1 MSEIKSEKLEVNN
14 SAEKIFSFLSNFNN
28 FKSLM
33 PEQVGDWKSTEDTCS
48 FTIQGLPSIGMK
60 IHEKIPFKKI
70 VYTSQGNSPLGF
82 ELICMLNEN
91 IHEKT
96 ETQMIFKANL
106 NPMLSMVASKPLQ
119 NFVNILNQKLKD
131 FFEPK

>member
-33 PEQVGDWKSTEDTCS
+33 PEQVSEWKSTEDTCS

-70 VYTSQGNSPLGF
+70 TYTSQGNSPLGF
-82 ELICMLNEN
+82 ELI
-91 IHEKT
+91 
-96 ETQMIFKANL
+96 L

-131 FFEPK
+131 FFSKK